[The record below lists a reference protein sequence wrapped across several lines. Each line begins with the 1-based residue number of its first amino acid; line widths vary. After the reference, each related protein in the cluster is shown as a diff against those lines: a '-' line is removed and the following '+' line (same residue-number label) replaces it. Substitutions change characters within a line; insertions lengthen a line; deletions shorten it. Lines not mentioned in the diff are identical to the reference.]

1 VDGPWNP
8 GWSGGRF
15 QVKETAAD
23 VGVIA
28 EGPSLSAAFSSAA
41 CGLYWII
48 TPSAAADGG
57 ERASVKGEG
66 DDLGVALAKAL
77 QLLVVEFDT
86 RGFVGASCLASA
98 YRGARAEVRLELRG
112 ELFDRGR
119 HPQGVEV
126 KAVTH
131 HELKV
136 ERAERRVEVLFDV

>member
-1 VDGPWNP
+1 MRTSRRAANRRSPSTAITRWPSGRPRWASSASPTRAEGGATVDGPWNP

-48 TPSAAADGG
+48 TPAAAADGG

-66 DDLGVALAKAL
+66 
-77 QLLVVEFDT
+77 
-86 RGFVGASCLASA
+86 
-98 YRGARAEVRLELRG
+98 
-112 ELFDRGR
+112 
-119 HPQGVEV
+119 
-126 KAVTH
+126 
-131 HELKV
+131 
-136 ERAERRVEVLFDV
+136 